1 MLMKIIVVTILTSF
15 LLSFN
20 NKTIGN
26 STKWINNF
34 KEFRNAVYKKDKAKV
49 KKFINFPVLSS
60 GNQIWYL
67 AYNGNEK
74 ALNLLNDKTKP
85 FTEKDFYLYFDKI
98 FSKLFINAILKIKT
112 NELNNKGE
120 TESIELNYGKATTYK
135 MIATFEKSTHS
146 LSLNLA
152 SNTIEKDTNG
162 EILDGGEFNIIY
174 QFEISSTGQLKLK
187 QVELAG

>member
-20 NKTIGN
+20 NKTIGD

-120 TESIELNYGKATTYK
+120 TESIELNDGKATTYK
-135 MIATFEKSTHS
+135 MIATFEKSTYS

-174 QFEISSTGQLKLK
+174 QFEISSTGQLKIK

>member
-98 FSKLFINAILKIKT
+98 FSRLFINAILKIKT

>member
-20 NKTIGN
+20 NKTIGD

-120 TESIELNYGKATTYK
+120 TESIELNDGKATTYK
-135 MIATFEKSTHS
+135 MIATFEKSAHS

-174 QFEISSTGQLKLK
+174 QFEISSTGQLKIK

>member
-20 NKTIGN
+20 NKTIGD

-98 FSKLFINAILKIKT
+98 FSRLFINAILKIKT

-120 TESIELNYGKATTYK
+120 TESIELNDGKATTYK
-135 MIATFEKSTHS
+135 MIATFEKSTYS